1 MFRSIILCT
10 FLGIVQLLCGMNNQ
24 SEQLTKA
31 DSLKSK
37 LANAGAIERIDILN
51 ELASHYATINFDS
64 SIMFSAQ
71 AMQSATVYGYDAG
84 VGIARLNTGNAYYYR
99 MDLKNALL
107 SYLSALKTLEELNP
121 SKKLG
126 ELYMQ
131 LGNINYYIGRT
142 EKSITFYKLALKSFK
157 AIHDDS
163 QALQVPYAIMF
174 TYLIDNQSDSAE
186 FYGKVFLT
194 ECDKLNDQ
202 NMRAHGLNVL
212 GWAYSQM
219 LTPESRQKAIDCN
232 YESLEIGK
240 EMSDETLIAVNYLNL
255 GNNYDR
261 CDWAFEGSTVDL
273 VLARS
278 FHEKAFLAAH
288 KAGLHLLM
296 GAISNYLAAIDIE
309 EGKFKQAEVNLQ
321 NSKNHLDTVLMA
333 PYAHSS
339 TGPFNSFGKMVDYIL
354 AQQHRV
360 YMYERQFKLE
370 MARGK
375 TNKAIE
381 YLHLIYQYSDS
392 IYAQQQARQFELIMA
407 EAEADKTDQKI
418 RALMQENELRKM
430 RLNQSLLI
438 FSTVAGAILLISM
451 ALLLFIQHRRN
462 RAEQKSASMEQR
474 LLRAQMNPHFLFN
487 SLASI
492 QNYIIN
498 EKSDEASLYLSRFS
512 QLVRNVLDNS
522 AEEFVSLENEVD
534 AIQNYLELQKVRYAG
549 KFDFK
554 LLVDNQ
560 IDPEFTYIPPML
572 AQPFIENSIEHG
584 IKHLETKGY
593 IDIRFLL
600 DDGLIRFEVEDNG
613 VGREKAGIIEHRQNS
628 HHRSLSTSITR
639 ERLLAIGQKIKKK
652 IKLEIIDLKN
662 KDGNA
667 CGTKV
672 TFRIPCVS
680 NHLKDEKPESG

>member
-1 MFRSIILCT
+1 
-10 FLGIVQLLCGMNNQ
+10 MNQ
-24 SEQLTKA
+24 IA
-31 DSLKSK
+31 
-37 LANAGAIERIDILN
+37 AI
-51 ELASHYATINFDS
+51 YAPVNFDS
-64 SIMFSAQ
+64 GIAYSAQ
-71 AMQSATVYGYDAG
+71 AQRSATVYGYSAG
-84 VGIARLNTGNAYYYR
+84 VGAARLYTGNAYYYR

-107 SYLSALKTLEELNP
+107 SYLSALKTLEEMNP
-121 SKKLG
+121 TEKLG

-142 EKSITFYKLALKSFK
+142 EKSISFYKLALKSFK
-157 AIHDDS
+157 AIHDDR
-163 QALQVPYAIMF
+163 QALQVPYALAF
-174 TYLIDNQSDSAE
+174 TYLMDNQPDSAE
-186 FYGKVFLT
+186 YYVKIFLA
-194 ECDKLNDQ
+194 ECEKLNDQ
-202 NMRAHGLNVL
+202 YLRAIGFNVL
-212 GWAYSQM
+212 GWAYSAM

-240 EMSDETLIAVNYLNL
+240 QMSDETLISVNYLNL
-255 GNNYDR
+255 GNNFDR
-261 CDWAFEGSTVDL
+261 SGWEFEGSTVDL

-278 FHEKAFLAAH
+278 FHEKAFLAAQ

-321 NSKNHLDTVLMA
+321 NSKNHLDTVLMT
-333 PYAHSS
+333 PYKHSS

-407 EAEADKTDQKI
+407 EAEAEKTDQKI
-418 RALMQENELRKM
+418 RTLSQENELRKM

-438 FSTVAGAILLISM
+438 FGSVGGAILLFSM
-451 ALLLFIQHRRN
+451 GLLMFIQRR
-462 RAEQKSASMEQR
+462 RSLAEQKSASMEQR

-498 EKSDEASLYLSRFS
+498 EKTDEATIYLSRFS

-522 AEEFVSLENEVD
+522 VEENVSLENEVE
-534 AIQNYLELQKVRYAG
+534 ATRNYLELQKVRYAG
-549 KFDFK
+549 KFDYSIA
-554 LLVDNQ
+554 VSPY
-560 IDPEFTYIPPML
+560 IDPEKTMVPPML
-572 AQPFIENSIEHG
+572 AQPFVENSIEHG
-584 IKHLETKGY
+584 IKHLEGSGM
-593 IDIRFLL
+593 IQIRYAPG
-600 DDGLIRFEVEDNG
+600 DGMLRFEVEDDG
-613 VGREKAGIIEHRQNS
+613 VGRDMAAEIEGRRNIR
-628 HHRSLSTSITR
+628 HRSMSTSITR
-639 ERLLAIGQKIKKK
+639 ERLMPLNKKLKGKGQ
-652 IKLEIIDLKN
+652 LEILDLKN
-662 KDGNA
+662 EAGNP
-667 CGTKV
+667 CGTLV
-672 TFRIPCVS
+672 RFGIPLLV
-680 NHLKDEKPESG
+680 KDDE